1 MRIGPI
7 PFAVIVLALQ
17 APAGRVVAGVAP
29 AAVEVVAPVDVVD
42 VVAAIAVVSDAFS
55 VRASCVA
62 LLWHPPKHTIAS
74 ATQTMLERV

>member
-29 AAVEVVAPVDVVD
+29 AAVDVAAVDVVD
-42 VVAAIAVVSDAFS
+42 VVAAIAVVSDAS
-55 VRASCVA
+55 TTRASWVA
-62 LLWHPPKHTIAS
+62 LLWHPPRLTVAN
-74 ATQTMLERV
+74 ATQRMLERV